1 MDPEEHEWKDLKP
14 VQEALKV
21 VMEPEGGDERTG
33 GGRDAEGPAAPK
45 KSVEGP
51 TRAYRTTRVAAE
63 TM

>member
-33 GGRDAEGPAAPK
+33 GGRDAEGPAAQK
-45 KSVEGP
+45 KKC
-51 TRAYRTTRVAAE
+51 
-63 TM
+63 